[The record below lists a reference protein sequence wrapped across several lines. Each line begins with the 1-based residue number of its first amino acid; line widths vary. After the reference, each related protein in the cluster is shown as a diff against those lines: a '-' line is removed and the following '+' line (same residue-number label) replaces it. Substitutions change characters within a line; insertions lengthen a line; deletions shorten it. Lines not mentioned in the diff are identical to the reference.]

1 MFWETTVVWRVVLKS
16 ADWAM
21 LRAVVSDIV
30 VVLCRRY
37 ST

>member
-21 LRAVVSDIV
+21 LRAVVSDIP
-30 VVLCRRY
+30 VVLC
-37 ST
+37 